1 MESLFERYHD
11 LSIELHKHIAQ
22 LLDVPFST
30 INDYFPSKLEF
41 NAAIWH
47 YFPVTPEMTSV
58 EMDGFI
64 NGMHEH
70 RDPASFLTCLIQS
83 RPGLQVQNHV
93 GEWIDVPMV
102 EGAVVCNI
110 GDSSALG
117 LQIHSNLSIDR
128 YAIDAPYK
136 WKVCCDDA
144 QS

>member
-1 MESLFERYHD
+1 METLFERYYD
-11 LSIELHKHIAQ
+11 LNIELNKQIAQ
-22 LLDVPFST
+22 LLDVPFSA

-47 YFPVTPEMTSV
+47 YFPVTPEMTSA
-58 EMDGFI
+58 ERDGFI

-93 GEWIDVPMV
+93 GKWIDVPMV

-110 GDSSALG
+110 GESSVFG
-117 LQIHSNLSIDR
+117 LETHPNFLTDR
-128 YAIDAPYK
+128 YAIDAHYRR
-136 WKVCCDDA
+136 KVCRDDA